1 MIIEIEYYKNDTKI
15 CGGNIDFS
23 ELDKCIKQTEK
34 LCDIKED
41 NFVRILCDLI
51 LLKRLKLMNCPTWFM
66 TEILKSFIDHIFD

>member
-23 ELDKCIKQTEK
+23 ELDKSIKQTER

-41 NFVRILCDLI
+41 NFVRILCDMIRFEKIETDELPD
-51 LLKRLKLMNCPTWFM
+51 LVYDRDTKKFYRPHF
-66 TEILKSFIDHIFD
+66 